1 MSIEQRLAAVEKALA
16 DLTMQHKTTEEL
28 ARLMRET
35 AIEAIKR
42 EQRPGGC
49 LYKLADGK
57 AAQNQVARE
66 NSVTFRTAEFIVC
79 SAKS

>member
-42 EQRPGGC
+42 EQRPGGAI
-49 LYKLADGK
+49 Y
-57 AAQNQVARE
+57 AAQNKA
-66 NSVTFRTAEFIVC
+66 
-79 SAKS
+79 AKYGAGMSISIEK